1 MKESKQSEAVQGV
14 HFLRIREENFF
25 IISNPVLAVVRFLES
40 KGTRYLSIK
49 LLTGIGRAV
58 AKERSLKGE
67 FYSLRSSLSSFLLAT
82 KAKNVTAFCAY
93 RPSES
98 TPEEFPNMKQIL

>member
-14 HFLRIREENFF
+14 HFLRIREETFF
-25 IISNPVLAVVRFLES
+25 ISSNPVLAVVRFLES

-93 RPSES
+93 YPLES
-98 TPEEFPNMKQIL
+98 TPEEFPNIKQIL